1 MEEQKKELC
10 PCAPRC
16 PMKEAMLAIG
26 GKWKLNILCAVAMKE
41 PVRFNDLKRSVS
53 GISNTVL
60 ANCLRELEADG
71 LIHRREYLEVPV
83 RVEYGITADTRSLL
97 PILRQ
102 LAQWQRERTK
112 EQ

>member
-1 MEEQKKELC
+1 MEQEKRVLC
-10 PCAPRC
+10 PCAPVC

-26 GKWKLNILCAVAMKE
+26 GKWKLNLLCAVAMKQ

-71 LIHRREYLEVPV
+71 LVCRQEYLEVPV
-83 RVEYGITADTRSLL
+83 RVEYSITEDTRALL

-102 LAQWQRERTK
+102 LAQWQRERKK
-112 EQ
+112 E